1 MAVLKLLVEKFH
13 GNAENYYSN
22 FCGLLQ
28 ENLQP
33 NEFGGDITLTNV
45 LLSEVSNHILMPL
58 STKKIY
64 HDDQTTKQT
73 FWKWIERFTIKY
85 LLCCSQITFQVWI
98 FQKKDCVYS
107 KQCLSVFL
115 CCKIDSDD
123 IRH

>member
-1 MAVLKLLVEKFH
+1 MAVLNLLVEKFH

-45 LLSEVSNHILMPL
+45 LLSEVSNHVLMRL

-73 FWKWIERFTIKY
+73 FWKWIERFAI
-85 LLCCSQITFQVWI
+85 
-98 FQKKDCVYS
+98 
-107 KQCLSVFL
+107 
-115 CCKIDSDD
+115 
-123 IRH
+123 

>member
-45 LLSEVSNHILMPL
+45 LLSEVSNHILMPKNKL
-58 STKKIY
+58 SESELKGLQYNICYVVHKLHSKFEFSKKKIV
-64 HDDQTTKQT
+64 
-73 FWKWIERFTIKY
+73 FI
-85 LLCCSQITFQVWI
+85 LNS
-98 FQKKDCVYS
+98 VYQYFCAA
-107 KQCLSVFL
+107 KLIL
-115 CCKIDSDD
+115 MISD
-123 IRH
+123 INKC